1 MMIQKFL
8 PDGAKK
14 SSMHYEVY
22 RNKHSSQEDF
32 DVISKT
38 YAKVM
43 GEDKVLCNN
52 AQKNINTGVYV
63 TGQLHPKHEK
73 APIFIQGLIRE
84 AVNEHFKRERME
96 GREIWPARQQ
106 LPANATVTMEDVEI
120 CQGIACG
127 VQNEELLAW

>member
-1 MMIQKFL
+1 
-8 PDGAKK
+8 
-14 SSMHYEVY
+14 MHYEVY

-32 DVISKT
+32 DMISKT

-43 GEDKVLCNN
+43 SEDKVLCNN

-73 APIFIQGLIRE
+73 AAIFIQGLVRE
-84 AVNEHFKRERME
+84 TVTEHLKRERAE
-96 GREIWPARQQ
+96 GQEIWPARQR
-106 LPANATVTMEDVEI
+106 LPGNATTAMEDVEI

-127 VQNEELLAW
+127 PQNEQVLAW

>member
-8 PDGAKK
+8 PAGAKK

-96 GREIWPARQQ
+96 GREIWPAQQQ
-106 LPANATVTMEDVEI
+106 LPENATTTMADVEI
-120 CQGIACG
+120 CQGISCG